1 MVKSVEA
8 SMFSEPDHFRSNLGL
23 QPCNDNLMMKECIII
38 SSLSIK
44 DLVADSKL
52 EKT

>member
-1 MVKSVEA
+1 MAKIVEA
-8 SMFSEPDHFRSNLGL
+8 YMFSEPDHFRSNLVL
-23 QPCNDNLMMKECIII
+23 QPCNDNLMTKEWIII

-44 DLVADSKL
+44 DLGADSIL